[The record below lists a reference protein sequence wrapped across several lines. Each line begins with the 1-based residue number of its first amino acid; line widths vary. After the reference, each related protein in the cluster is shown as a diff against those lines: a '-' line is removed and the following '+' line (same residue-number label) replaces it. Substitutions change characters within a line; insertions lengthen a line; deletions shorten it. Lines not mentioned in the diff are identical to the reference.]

1 MNLHPDTDMPY
12 ENRNTFLKPGLAVA
26 AMLILLAMNAAVS
39 ALSRGHAWSLLA
51 VAPLSLAQA
60 ALLVFAL
67 MDLPE
72 AGPVPRVYLGM
83 AIILLAVAA
92 LSLADYATRAGALD
106 DDPMQAPAT
115 GGGGGG
121 GDGDGAMDGD
131 GEGR

>member
-1 MNLHPDTDMPY
+1 MNPHPETHMRH
-12 ENRNTFLKPGLAVA
+12 ENRKAFLKPGLAVA
-26 AMLILLAMNAAVS
+26 AMLILLALNAAVS
-39 ALSRGHAWSLLA
+39 AACRGHAWSLFA

-106 DDPMQAPAT
+106 DEPTQAPAT
-115 GGGGGG
+115 GGGNGGG
-121 GDGDGAMDGD
+121 SGEGE